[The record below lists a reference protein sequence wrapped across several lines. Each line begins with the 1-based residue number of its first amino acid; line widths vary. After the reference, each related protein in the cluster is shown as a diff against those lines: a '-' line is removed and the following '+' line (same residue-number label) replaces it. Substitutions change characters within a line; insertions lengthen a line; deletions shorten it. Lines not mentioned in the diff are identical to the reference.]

1 MILVNTPSFIATT
14 TETQTPMKVEKI
26 VVNYSTVLG
35 EKDGNPQGYIN
46 SYIGTIDSLYLF
58 SLGQMEIEQF
68 GGNILSELHAMY
80 AAHLSGLNLNLT
92 FTSTL

>member
-14 TETQTPMKVEKI
+14 LETQTPMKVEKI

-46 SYIGTIDSLYLF
+46 SYIGTLNNEYIY
-58 SLGQMEIEQF
+58 SLGQIEIESLT
-68 GGNILSELHAMY
+68 GDILKELHGLY
-80 AAHLSGLNLNLT
+80 IVHLSPLNPTLT

>member
-14 TETQTPMKVEKI
+14 TEAQTPMKVEKI

-35 EKDGNPQGYIN
+35 EKNGNPQGYIN
-46 SYIGTIDSLYLF
+46 SYIGTPESAYIY
-58 SLGQMEIEQF
+58 SLGQLEMESF
-68 GGNILSELHAMY
+68 TDNILKELHGLY
-80 AAHLSGLNLNLT
+80 IVHLSQLNPTLN